1 MRVAACLMTL
11 CIPAVSLLAA
21 GCPDTGASYDDF
33 AARYDKIN
41 PGTTVASGPSQCE
54 TPLGSDMEAT
64 GNWLFT
70 LSVKLNPKKAFV
82 LSAAVTA
89 EMQDDGS
96 MLVDMSLQP
105 LSATDQ
111 TTPVC
116 GATIEFT
123 DLPVA
128 PDGSF
133 AWVLAPNET
142 PLSLCGEANPIS
154 MSEILTG
161 LQIAGTICGPADA
174 PFACGTVTGIVEAP
188 LPDFDLTGS
197 SFTMQKALTDGS
209 FPPPVLNCER
219 APADF

>member
-1 MRVAACLMTL
+1 MRVATCLMTL
-11 CIPAVSLLAA
+11 CLPVVSLLTA
-21 GCPDTGASYDDF
+21 GCPDTGGSYDDF

-41 PGTTVASGPSQCE
+41 PGTVASGPSQCE
-54 TPLGSDMEAT
+54 IPLGSDMEAS

-70 LSVKLNPKKAFV
+70 LSVKLNPEKAFV

-96 MLVDMSLQP
+96 MLLDMSLQP
-105 LSATDQ
+105 LSQADQ
-111 TTPVC
+111 MTPVC

-123 DLPVA
+123 DLPVN

-133 AWVLAPNET
+133 AWVLAPNEA

-174 PFACGTVTGIVEAP
+174 PFACGSVTGIVEAP

-197 SFTMQKALTDGS
+197 TFTMQKEAGGT
-209 FPPPVLNCER
+209 FPPPVINCER
-219 APADF
+219 APVDY